1 MNTIRLAGFAE
12 IAGRIVG
19 RLQRMRRPDA
29 ATLLEQTRSLI
40 ADQRGVS
47 AVEFAMLLP
56 LMITLYLGAVE
67 ISQGVGIDRKVT
79 LTTRTVADL
88 ASQVSSINN
97 SDMTNLLN
105 ASAAVIVPYD
115 TSKLKVTVSEVTI
128 DSNGTAK
135 IVWSDTLNG
144 TARAVG
150 STVTL
155 PTALNVASTSLIWSE
170 VSYTY
175 KPTIGYVVT
184 GTLNLADQIYMRPR
198 VSDSVTRTNS

>member
-1 MNTIRLAGFAE
+1 MSMIRLAASSAQA
-12 IAGRIVG
+12 IA
-19 RLQRMRRPDA
+19 RLPQHLRGL
-29 ATLLEQTRSLI
+29 AT
-40 ADQRGVS
+40 DQRGVS

-67 ISQGVGIDRKVT
+67 ISQGIGIDRKVT

-97 SDMTNLLN
+97 NDMTNLLN

-115 TSKLKVTVSEVTI
+115 TSKLKVTVSEITI
-128 DSNGTAK
+128 DANGTAK

-144 TARAVG
+144 SKRAVG

-155 PTALNVASTSLIWSE
+155 P
-170 VSYTY
+170 
-175 KPTIGYVVT
+175 
-184 GTLNLADQIYMRPR
+184 
-198 VSDSVTRTNS
+198 